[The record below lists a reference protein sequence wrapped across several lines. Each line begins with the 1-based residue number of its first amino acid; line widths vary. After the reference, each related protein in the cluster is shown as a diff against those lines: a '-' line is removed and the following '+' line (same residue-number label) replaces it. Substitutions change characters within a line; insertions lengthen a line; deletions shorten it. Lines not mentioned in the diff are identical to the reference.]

1 MLPVCSGRAVKFWCA
16 GVPVPGRLTRRIG
29 PGQVDLADLP
39 PAGRPGRPAR
49 QVWPGRLSPPRQAGP
64 GWAGS
69 YKALKQPLSQVQ
81 GHLCFLC
88 KLRRFYECIG

>member
-16 GVPVPGRLTRRIG
+16 GVPVPGRLTRRIF
-29 PGQVDLADLP
+29 L
-39 PAGRPGRPAR
+39 R

-88 KLRRFYECIG
+88 KLRRFYECIGSMAGKV